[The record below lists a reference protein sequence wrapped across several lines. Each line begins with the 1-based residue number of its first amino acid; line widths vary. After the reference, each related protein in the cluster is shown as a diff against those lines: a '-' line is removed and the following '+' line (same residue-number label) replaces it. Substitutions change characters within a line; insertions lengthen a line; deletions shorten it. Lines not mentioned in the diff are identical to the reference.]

1 MLSEKGFRIEQAI
14 NNEWAKSHIYCPLDY
29 ARIAA
34 QAVLALERPA
44 GSEPA
49 DTYSMAQPSPL
60 RYVPMVTA
68 AGTVQ
73 QPAGPEPT
81 FTLEQIEK
89 VRVAILAQDHQGGP
103 LRWLEFAKDVCNR
116 LAPEPQ
122 KQVTVSGNSV
132 LIDGAVCATFSGKDS
147 LDAAQDYA
155 RLRIARLAELAKE
168 ASNG

>member
-1 MLSEKGFRIEQAI
+1 MKPGFSLEEEKAYYRRQAGLKALVGELLNI
-14 NNEWAKSHIYCPLDY
+14 
-29 ARIAA
+29 ARDNAT
-34 QAVLALERPA
+34 LEA
-44 GSEPA
+44 E
-49 DTYSMAQPSPL
+49 
-60 RYVPMVTA
+60 VKA

-122 KQVTVSGNSV
+122 KQVTVSKNSV
-132 LIDGAVCATFSGKDS
+132 LIDGDVCATFSGKDS

>member
-89 VRVAILAQDHQGGP
+89 VRVAILAQNHQGGP
-103 LRWLEFAKDVCNR
+103 LRRLEFAKDVCNR

-122 KQVTVSGNSV
+122 KQVTVSKNSV
-132 LIDGAVCATFSGKDS
+132 LIDGDVCATFSGKDS

-168 ASNG
+168 AGR

>member
-1 MLSEKGFRIEQAI
+1 MKPGFSLEEEKAYYRRQAGLKALVGELL
-14 NNEWAKSHIYCPLDY
+14 NL
-29 ARIAA
+29 ARDNAT
-34 QAVLALERPA
+34 LEA
-44 GSEPA
+44 E
-49 DTYSMAQPSPL
+49 
-60 RYVPMVTA
+60 VKA

-89 VRVAILAQDHQGGP
+89 VRVAILAQSHQGRP
-103 LRWLEFAKDVCNR
+103 LRRLEFAKDVCNR

-122 KQVTVSGNSV
+122 KQVIVSGNSV

-168 ASNG
+168 AGR